1 MAVETAAHGSL
12 VAALMSTTGSML
24 FLQETHRVIGRHAT
38 AFEDIVRHEWM
49 GALARSPDTRLLWYL
64 NHAMGSGPA
73 YEVVTITAV
82 RNGAAWQELT
92 RRMTDGDLA
101 EPTDRLDA
109 CRHEVEGKV
118 LLPVYWS
125 ALQEVDL
132 DAVPTDGATHGLSV
146 YMQDTGWPDAPL
158 DDYIELWDHD
168 YWQIMRQTPPDK
180 KLLDIQACFQVAHG
194 SGIRPE
200 AILMQK
206 IMNFST
212 LGNLL
217 TRHEDHDPTTWPGT
231 YMAKGLELRDQWQ
244 SKLLRTSAWSPL
256 W

>member
-1 MAVETAAHGSL
+1 
-12 VAALMSTTGSML
+12 ML
-24 FLQETHRVIGRHAT
+24 FMHETHKVIGRQA
-38 AFEDIVRHEWM
+38 AVFEDMYRSEWM
-49 GALARSPDTRLLWYL
+49 TALARTDDARLVWYL

-73 YEVVTITAV
+73 YQVVTITALAD
-82 RNGAAWQELT
+82 GAAWEALAQ
-92 RRMTDGDLA
+92 RMLVGDLKDLL
-101 EPTDRLDA
+101 TRLDA
-109 CRHEVEGKV
+109 SRYEVEGK
-118 LLPVYWS
+118 LLAPVYWS
-125 ALQEVDL
+125 ALQELDL
-132 DAVPTDGATHGLSV
+132 AEIPTDGSEHDLSV
-146 YMQDTGWPDAPL
+146 FMQDTGWPDAPL

-168 YWQIMRQTPPDK
+168 YWHFMRQIPPER

-217 TRHEDHDPTTWPGT
+217 TSVEVFDDPTTWPGS
-231 YMAKGLELRDQWQ
+231 YMIKGLELRDQWE
-244 SKLLRTSAWSPL
+244 SKLLRTSKWSPL

>member
-1 MAVETAAHGSL
+1 
-12 VAALMSTTGSML
+12 ML
-24 FLQETHRVIGRHAT
+24 FMHETHRVIGRHAA
-38 AFEDIVRHEWM
+38 AFEEMYRTEWVSR
-49 GALARSPDTRLLWYL
+49 LAQGDDARLVWYL

-73 YEVVTITAV
+73 YQVVTITAFS
-82 RNGAAWQELT
+82 GAGAWESVAQ
-92 RRMTDGDLA
+92 RMLQGDLSELHA
-101 EPTDRLDA
+101 RLDA
-109 CRHEVEGKV
+109 NRYEVVGK
-118 LLPVYWS
+118 LLTPVYWS
-125 ALQEVDL
+125 ALQELDL
-132 DAVPTDGATHGLSV
+132 ASVPTDGREHDLSV
-146 YMQDTGWPDAPL
+146 YMEDTGWPDAPL

-168 YWQIMRQTPPDK
+168 YWRFMRQIPPEK

-217 TRHEDHDPTTWPGT
+217 TSVEVHDPTTWPGS
-231 YMAKGLELRDQWQ
+231 YMAKGLELRDQWE
-244 SKLLRTSAWSPL
+244 SKLLRTSNWSPL

>member
-1 MAVETAAHGSL
+1 
-12 VAALMSTTGSML
+12 ML
-24 FLQETHRVIGRHAT
+24 FMHETHRVIGRHAPT
-38 AFEDIVRHEWM
+38 FEEVYRDEWM
-49 GALARSPDTRLLWYL
+49 GTLARSDDTRLVWYL
-64 NHAMGSGPA
+64 NHAMGSGPS
-73 YEVVTITAV
+73 YQVVTITALT
-82 RNGAAWQELT
+82 GATAWERLAQRMLT
-92 RRMTDGDLA
+92 GDLSDVA
-101 EPTDRLDA
+101 ARLDTY
-109 CRHEVEGKV
+109 RYEVEGKL

-125 ALQEVDL
+125 ALQDIDL
-132 DAVPTDGATHGLSV
+132 AEVPTDGREHDLSL

-168 YWQIMRQTPPDK
+168 YWQFMRQIPPERQ
-180 KLLDIQACFQVAHG
+180 LLDIVACFQVSHG

-217 TRHEDHDPTTWPGT
+217 TSVEKHDPTTWPGT
-231 YMAKGLELRDQWQ
+231 YMAKGLELRDQWE

-256 W
+256 F

>member
-1 MAVETAAHGSL
+1 
-12 VAALMSTTGSML
+12 ML
-24 FLQETHRVIGRHAT
+24 FMHETHKVIGRHASV
-38 AFEDIVRHEWM
+38 FEDLFRDEWM
-49 GALARSPDTRLLWYL
+49 GALARGEGARLLWYM

-73 YEVVTITAV
+73 YQVVTITAV
-82 RNGAAWQELT
+82 SDGAAWEALA
-92 RRMTDGDLA
+92 RRTLAGDLSELA
-101 EPTDRLDA
+101 SKLDA
-109 CRHEVEGKV
+109 CRYQVDGKM
-118 LLPVYWS
+118 LTPVYWS

-132 DAVPTDGATHGLSV
+132 AEMPADRREHELSV

-168 YWQIMRQTPPDK
+168 YWQFMRRTPPDK

-206 IMNFST
+206 IVNFST
-212 LGNLL
+212 LGGLL
-217 TRHEDHDPTTWPGT
+217 TSVEEYDPDTWPGS
-231 YMAKGLELRDQWQ
+231 YMAKGLELRDQWE
-244 SKLLRTSAWSPL
+244 SKLLRTSSWSPL